1 MTSASALV
9 FASFAKHFEQFG
21 AIRLRRYD
29 DLLGGEIEEYERQ
42 NRESANAL
50 LEMNEMARAIG
61 EHPDSGLTADE
72 AMELLTNPAL
82 ATPPKVALLMKYGGP
97 GGLAAV
103 AAVLPAQA
111 EQQTRML
118 TVVLQ
123 SRGSV
128 QNEDGDWLPLDGAW
142 EDNDSRQLPG
152 KIREGILAFIGRE
165 ASGGKPGNAPAAKAK
180 KASPPAASP
189 PAASPPA
196 STSA

>member
-82 ATPPKVALLMKYGGP
+82 ATPPKVALLMKFGGP

-103 AAVLPAQA
+103 AAVMPAQA

-142 EDNDSRQLPG
+142 SDSDSRQLPG
-152 KIREGILAFIGRE
+152 KTREGILAFIGRE
-165 ASGGKPGNAPAAKAK
+165 ASGGKPGNAPAAKGK
-180 KASPPAASP
+180 KTSP

>member
-9 FASFAKHFEQFG
+9 FESFAKHFEQFG

-61 EHPDSGLTADE
+61 EHPGSGLTADE
-72 AMELLTNPAL
+72 AMDLLTNPGTAPAL
-82 ATPPKVALLMKYGGP
+82 KVSLMMKFGGP
-97 GGLAAV
+97 GGIGAV
-103 AAVLPAQA
+103 AAVMPAQA

-128 QNEDGDWLPLDGAW
+128 QNKDGDWLPLDGGW
-142 EDNDSRQLPG
+142 EDSDSRQLPG
-152 KIREGILAFIGRE
+152 KIREGILAFLGRE
-165 ASGGKPGNAPAAKAK
+165 ASGGKPGNAPAAKDK
-180 KASPPAASP
+180 KTSP

-196 STSA
+196 STNA

>member
-9 FASFAKHFEQFG
+9 FESFAKRFEQFG

-103 AAVLPAQA
+103 AAVMPAQA

-128 QNEDGDWLPLDGAW
+128 QNEDGNWLPLDGAW
-142 EDNDSRQLPG
+142 SDSNSRQLPG
-152 KIREGILAFIGRE
+152 KTREGILAFIGRE
-165 ASGGKPGNAPAAKAK
+165 ANGGKPGNAPAAKGK
-180 KASPPAASP
+180 KTTFPAAN
-189 PAASPPA
+189 PPA
-196 STSA
+196 SASA

>member
-9 FASFAKHFEQFG
+9 FESFAQHFEQFG

-61 EHPDSGLTADE
+61 EHPDSGHTADE

-103 AAVLPAQA
+103 AAVMPAQA

-118 TVVLQ
+118 TVVLRA
-123 SRGSV
+123 RGSV
-128 QNEDGDWLPLDGAW
+128 QNPDGDWLPLGRW
-142 EDNDSRQLPG
+142 EDSDSRQLPG
-152 KIREGILAFIGRE
+152 RIREGILAFLGRE
-165 ASGGKPGNAPAAKAK
+165 ASGGKPGNAPAAKDK
-180 KASPPAASP
+180 E
-189 PAASPPA
+189 ASPPA
-196 STSA
+196 STNA

>member
-9 FASFAKHFEQFG
+9 FASFVKHFEQFG

-72 AMELLTNPAL
+72 AMDLLTNPAL

-103 AAVLPAQA
+103 AAVMPAQA

-142 EDNDSRQLPG
+142 SDSDSRQLPG
-152 KIREGILAFIGRE
+152 RIREGILAFIGRE
-165 ASGGKPGNAPAAKAK
+165 ANGGKQGNAPAAKAK
-180 KASPPAASP
+180 KTSPPAAN
-189 PAASPPA
+189 PPA
-196 STSA
+196 SASA

>member
-9 FASFAKHFEQFG
+9 FESFAKHFEQFG
-21 AIRLRRYD
+21 VIRLRRYD

-103 AAVLPAQA
+103 AAVMPAQA

-128 QNEDGDWLPLDGAW
+128 QNEDGNWLPLDGAW
-142 EDNDSRQLPG
+142 SDSNSRQLPG

-165 ASGGKPGNAPAAKAK
+165 ANGGKPGNAPAAKGK
-180 KASPPAASP
+180 RTSSPAAN
-189 PAASPPA
+189 PPA
-196 STSA
+196 SASA

>member
-9 FASFAKHFEQFG
+9 FESFAKHFEQFG

-72 AMELLTNPAL
+72 AMELLSNPAM
-82 ATPPKVALLMKYGGP
+82 ATPAKVALLMKYGGP

-103 AAVLPAQA
+103 AAVMPAQA

-118 TVVLQ
+118 TVVLRA
-123 SRGSV
+123 RGSV
-128 QNEDGDWLPLDGAW
+128 QNTDGDWLPLDGGW
-142 EDNDSRQLPG
+142 EDSDSRQLPG
-152 KIREGILAFIGRE
+152 RIREGILAFLGRE
-165 ASGGKPGNAPAAKAK
+165 ASGGKPGNASAAKGK

-189 PAASPPA
+189 PA
-196 STSA
+196 STNA

>member
-72 AMELLTNPAL
+72 AMDLLTNPAL
-82 ATPPKVALLMKYGGP
+82 ATPPKVTLLMKYGGP

-103 AAVLPAQA
+103 AAVMPAQA

-142 EDNDSRQLPG
+142 SDSDSRQLPG
-152 KIREGILAFIGRE
+152 RIREG
-165 ASGGKPGNAPAAKAK
+165 GKQGNGPAAKGK
-180 KASPPAASP
+180 KTSP

>member
-128 QNEDGDWLPLDGAW
+128 QNVDGDWLPLDGAW
-142 EDNDSRQLPG
+142 EDSDSRQLPG

-165 ASGGKPGNAPAAKAK
+165 ASGGKPGNAPAAKGK
-180 KASPPAASP
+180 KTSP

-196 STSA
+196 SASA

>member
-72 AMELLTNPAL
+72 AMDLLTNPGTAPAL
-82 ATPPKVALLMKYGGP
+82 KVSLMMKFGGP
-97 GGLAAV
+97 GGIGAV
-103 AAVLPAQA
+103 AAVMPAQA
-111 EQQTRML
+111 EQQTRMI

-142 EDNDSRQLPG
+142 ENSDSRQLPG

-189 PAASPPA
+189 PA